1 MENNIPTIQL
11 GNMDKETAS
20 LIEEMEKKYPQMTVK
35 FKELC
40 ADQYITFLKKQH
52 DYGPSNIAM
61 GTQLKDDVDLKL
73 AMTGLTVRLNDK
85 MSRLLNLVIN
95 KGTPKNESIEDTL
108 KDMSVYAKIAL
119 VVLDWK
125 WAK

>member
-1 MENNIPTIQL
+1 MEVPKMLLENVDT
-11 GNMDKETAS
+11 ETDI
-20 LIEEMEKKYPQMTVK
+20 LIKDMEKRYPQMTEK
-35 FKELC
+35 FKQLC

-61 GTQLKDDVDLKL
+61 GTQLKDETDLKL

-95 KGTPKNESIEDTL
+95 KSTTPKNESVEDTL
-108 KDMSVYAKIAL
+108 KDMSVYSKIAL

>member
-1 MENNIPTIQL
+1 MNNEWL
-11 GNMDKETAS
+11 GNMDAETAS
-20 LIEEMEKKYPQMTVK
+20 LINEMEEKYPEMTAK

-61 GTQLKDDVDLKL
+61 GTQLKDETDLKL

-95 KGTPKNESIEDTL
+95 KSNPKNESVDDTL

-119 VVLDWK
+119 IVLDWK

>member
-1 MENNIPTIQL
+1 METIQINNL
-11 GNMDKETAS
+11 DKETAE
-20 LIEEMEKKYPQMTVK
+20 LVAEMESKYPEMTTK
-35 FKELC
+35 FKQLC
-40 ADQYITFLKKQH
+40 ADQYTTFLKKQH

-61 GTQLKDDVDLKL
+61 GTQLKDETDLKL

-119 VVLDWK
+119 IVLDWK

>member
-1 MENNIPTIQL
+1 METIELVGVDAESLQL
-11 GNMDKETAS
+11 IA
-20 LIEEMEKKYPQMTVK
+20 EMEKKYPEMTQK

-61 GTQLKDDVDLKL
+61 GTQLKDDTDLKL

-108 KDMSVYAKIAL
+108 KDMSVYGMIAR

-125 WAK
+125 WGK

>member
-1 MENNIPTIQL
+1 MNNEWL
-11 GNMDKETAS
+11 ENMDAETAS
-20 LIEEMEKKYPQMTVK
+20 LINEMEEKYPEMTAK

-61 GTQLKDDVDLKL
+61 GTQLKDETDLKL

-95 KGTPKNESIEDTL
+95 KSNPKNESVDDTL

-119 VVLDWK
+119 IVLDWK

>member
-1 MENNIPTIQL
+1 MDTIID
-11 GNMDKETAS
+11 NSKFDEETFT
-20 LIEEMEKKYPQMTVK
+20 LIREMEEEYPAMTSK

-40 ADQYITFLKKQH
+40 NDQYVTFLRKQH

-61 GTQLKDDVDLKL
+61 GTQLKDDSDVKL

-95 KGTPKNESIEDTL
+95 KSSPKNESVDDTI
-108 KDMSVYAKIAL
+108 KDMSIYAKIAL
-119 VVLDWK
+119 IVLDGK

>member
-1 MENNIPTIQL
+1 METPTIESISNL
-11 GNMDKETAS
+11 DIETAE
-20 LIEEMEKKYPQMTVK
+20 LIEDMETKYPQMTAK

-52 DYGPSNIAM
+52 DYGPTNIAM
-61 GTQLKDDVDLKL
+61 GTQLKDETDLKL

-95 KGTPKNESIEDTL
+95 KSNPKNESVDDTL

>member
-1 MENNIPTIQL
+1 METPTIQTISNL
-11 GNMDKETAS
+11 DIETAE
-20 LIEEMEKKYPQMTVK
+20 LIEDMETKYPQMTAK

-52 DYGPSNIAM
+52 DYGPTNIAM
-61 GTQLKDDVDLKL
+61 GTQLKDETDLKL

-95 KGTPKNESIEDTL
+95 KSNPKNESVDDTL

>member
-1 MENNIPTIQL
+1 METIELVGVDAESLQL
-11 GNMDKETAS
+11 IT
-20 LIEEMEKKYPQMTVK
+20 EMEKKYPEMTQK

-61 GTQLKDDVDLKL
+61 GTHLKDDTDLKL

-108 KDMSVYAKIAL
+108 KDMSVYGMIAR

-125 WAK
+125 WGK